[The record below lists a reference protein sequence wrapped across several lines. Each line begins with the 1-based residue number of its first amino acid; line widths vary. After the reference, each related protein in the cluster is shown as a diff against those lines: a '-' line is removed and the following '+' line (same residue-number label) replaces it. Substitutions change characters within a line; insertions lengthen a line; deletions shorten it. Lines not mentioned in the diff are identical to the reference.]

1 MTLYKTDSKE
11 TGHGKGEISKPEER
25 ERTEPSVNTKASKER
40 SQEMADINSELSDEF
55 NQLITELNIEVIDEF
70 TTIDMKLFRENIDT
84 EPVEP
89 ELQENTHSQEQERSQ
104 EMADINSELSDEFNQ
119 LITEFLTDEPMTVD
133 IKLFSEIMDIEPVE
147 PELQENTHS
156 QEQERSQEMADI
168 NSELSDEFN
177 QLITELNIEVIDEF
191 TTIDMKLFREI
202 MDTEPVEPE
211 LQENT
216 HSQEQERS
224 QEMADINS
232 ELSDEFN
239 QLITEL
245 NIEVIDEF
253 TTIDMKL
260 FREIMDTEPVE
271 PELQENTH
279 SQEQDISDELEDLIR
294 QIKTET
300 TVNTTIDNDVNEILS
315 PDPAHLH
322 TNPQADTH
330 GQEQYNVPLMLP
342 EGLICIGILNGQPV
356 YGFQSE
362 IVTPPVSAPQPSTS
376 NSKKRKRESAQ
387 EDDAAEYIKKPP
399 NAFMIYMKEQRPF
412 VEAELNTRG
421 TAAVNTVLGQ
431 RWKSLT
437 KEEQA
442 KYYEQAQN
450 LKEIHVQQHP
460 EWSNKNNYGTKKKRI
475 RGKRNVPKAEESASR
490 PETQTDEVPSCSWHN
505 APNTAQTPLPYP
517 ADQMQRQGP
526 NTGDRLE

>member
-1 MTLYKTDSKE
+1 
-11 TGHGKGEISKPEER
+11 
-25 ERTEPSVNTKASKER
+25 
-40 SQEMADINSELSDEF
+40 
-55 NQLITELNIEVIDEF
+55 
-70 TTIDMKLFRENIDT
+70 
-84 EPVEP
+84 
-89 ELQENTHSQEQERSQ
+89 
-104 EMADINSELSDEFNQ
+104 
-119 LITEFLTDEPMTVD
+119 
-133 IKLFSEIMDIEPVE
+133 
-147 PELQENTHS
+147 
-156 QEQERSQEMADI
+156 MADI

-260 FREIMDTEPVE
+260 FRENIDTEPVE

-315 PDPAHLH
+315 PEPAHLHTNPQADTHGQEQDTSEELEDLIRQIRMDTIVNTTIDNDVNEILSPESAHLH

-330 GQEQYNVPLMLP
+330 GQEQYNNVPLMLP
-342 EGLICIGILNGQPV
+342 EGLICIGI
-356 YGFQSE
+356 
-362 IVTPPVSAPQPSTS
+362 
-376 NSKKRKRESAQ
+376 
-387 EDDAAEYIKKPP
+387 
-399 NAFMIYMKEQRPF
+399 
-412 VEAELNTRG
+412 
-421 TAAVNTVLGQ
+421 
-431 RWKSLT
+431 W
-437 KEEQA
+437 
-442 KYYEQAQN
+442 
-450 LKEIHVQQHP
+450 
-460 EWSNKNNYGTKKKRI
+460 
-475 RGKRNVPKAEESASR
+475 
-490 PETQTDEVPSCSWHN
+490 
-505 APNTAQTPLPYP
+505 
-517 ADQMQRQGP
+517 
-526 NTGDRLE
+526 